1 MSKFGMIG
9 ATLVATLC
17 ALGLSVGAA
26 LAEGGSS
33 KPQFDANGRPVRM
46 LLDACPIQR
55 TASRPHHSPRSVRTV
70 DPEPRCRAG
79 RGKRGGHMGFK
90 V

>member
-1 MSKFGMIG
+1 MRTDRPAADLTGYMSKFGMIG

-33 KPQFDANGRPVRM
+33 KPQFDANGRPVPTGVCF
-46 LLDACPIQR
+46 LHKIVP
-55 TASRPHHSPRSVRTV
+55 
-70 DPEPRCRAG
+70 
-79 RGKRGGHMGFK
+79 
-90 V
+90 